1 MNLLNN
7 AVMNVLTPSFQ
18 LIIRKTRSTGRPQLC
33 REANALSVVIPPRC
47 DFCVRPDFIFLAGL
61 VVKRE
66 AQTELE
72 IGNLLPDDFPLC
84 FDIDH
89 LTRCANPSLHEVPV
103 LITCAV
109 MSTSLLSV
117 RLLMSGSGVGV
128 RRRILSAPSQNT
140 ETKAMPHAT
149 RQRRALRNRA
159 ETAAGQNRNQG
170 SKGWSPRIPAADDGR
185 SKG

>member
-33 REANALSVVIPPRC
+33 REANALSVVIQPRC
-47 DFCVRPDFIFLAGL
+47 DFCVRPDLIFLAGL

-72 IGNLLPDDFPLC
+72 IGNLLRDDFLLC

-89 LTRCANPSLHEVPV
+89 LTRCAKSIVALGSCLDHVCCDERF
-103 LITCAV
+103 
-109 MSTSLLSV
+109 TSIRKIADV
-117 RLLMSGSGVGV
+117 W
-128 RRRILSAPSQNT
+128 
-140 ETKAMPHAT
+140 
-149 RQRRALRNRA
+149 QRRSQYVVGYLAPPARTPRLRRCPTPLDNA
-159 ETAAGQNRNQG
+159 QH
-170 SKGWSPRIPAADDGR
+170 
-185 SKG
+185 